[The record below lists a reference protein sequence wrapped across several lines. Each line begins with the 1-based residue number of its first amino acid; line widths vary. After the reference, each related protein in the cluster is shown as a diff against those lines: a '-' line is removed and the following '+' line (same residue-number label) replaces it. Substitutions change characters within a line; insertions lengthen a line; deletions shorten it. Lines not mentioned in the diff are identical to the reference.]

1 MPSTFS
7 KQTIGYGIA
16 AVVAILGNTVFTWIK
31 EENPA
36 VRAFLKQIM
45 YHHWI
50 AHGVAVLVVFFVLGF
65 ILSRIMRP
73 SACKTL
79 TPLLVIASA
88 IGALG
93 LIALFL
99 ILG

>member
-16 AVVAILGNTVFTWIK
+16 AVVAILGNTALAWVK

-36 VRAFLKQIM
+36 VKALMKQLL

-50 AHGVAVLVVFFVLGF
+50 AHGVAVLLVFFVLGF
-65 ILSRIMRP
+65 ILSRIVRP
-73 SACKTL
+73 SPARAL
-79 TPLLVIASA
+79 AAWLVAASA
-88 IGALG
+88 AGALG
-93 LIALFL
+93 IVILFL
-99 ILG
+99 FG

>member
-16 AVVAILGNTVFTWIK
+16 AVVAILGNTIFTWIK

-36 VRAFLKQIM
+36 IRAFLKQIM

-50 AHGVAVLVVFFVLGF
+50 AHGVAVLVVFLVLGF
-65 ILSRIMRP
+65 LLSRMVRP
-73 SACKTL
+73 SPARWL

-93 LIALFL
+93 LVALFL

>member
-16 AVVAILGNTVFTWIK
+16 AIIAILGNTMLTWIK

-36 VRAFLKQIM
+36 VKALMKQLL

-50 AHGVAVLVVFFVLGF
+50 AHGIMVLLVFLVLGF
-65 ILSRIMRP
+65 ILSRIVRP
-73 SACKTL
+73 SPARAL
-79 TPLLVIASA
+79 AAWLVVASA
-88 IGALG
+88 LGALG
-93 LIALFL
+93 IVALFL
-99 ILG
+99 LE

>member
-16 AVVAILGNTVFTWIK
+16 AVIAILGNTMLTWIK

-36 VRAFLKQIM
+36 VKALMKQLL

-50 AHGVAVLVVFFVLGF
+50 AHGVAVLLVFLVLGF
-65 ILSRIMRP
+65 ILSRIVRP
-73 SACKTL
+73 SSARAL
-79 TPLLVIASA
+79 AAWLVAASA
-88 IGALG
+88 VGALG
-93 LIALFL
+93 IVALFL
-99 ILG
+99 LE

>member
-16 AVVAILGNTVFTWIK
+16 AIIAILGNTMLTWIK

-36 VRAFLKQIM
+36 VRVLMKQIM

-50 AHGVAVLVVFFVLGF
+50 AHGVAVLLVFLALGF
-65 ILSRIMRP
+65 LLSRVMRP
-73 SACKTL
+73 SECKTL

-93 LIALFL
+93 LVALFL
-99 ILG
+99 LLG

>member
-16 AVVAILGNTVFTWIK
+16 AVVAILGNTVLTWVK

-36 VRAFLKQIM
+36 VNAFMKQIM

-50 AHGVAVLVVFFVLGF
+50 AHGVAVVLTFLILGF
-65 ILSRIMRP
+65 LLSRVMRP
-73 SACKTL
+73 SECKTL
-79 TPLLVIASA
+79 TPLLVVATA
-88 IGALG
+88 LGALG
-93 LIALFL
+93 IIVLFL
-99 ILG
+99 LG